1 MDNSKTGF
9 VTFLDVLGW
18 KGIYQKRKDATALL
32 EGIVS
37 GATEE
42 FYRKYPDFQDYVKI
56 VLISDTILIYS
67 DNEELLKKDIFD
79 NIKRRIATNLMIHG
93 YIIKHILEKGASE
106 KIFFRG
112 ATSVGE
118 FQAGENSYVGPAIDE
133 AASWHEECDWM
144 GVVLAPSAQIYS
156 EFVPN
161 EILSKD
167 GFNIRDYWC
176 EYDKIPLKRKSSL
189 KYALRWNLYRT
200 KEDIFE
206 IIQASVPL
214 NPNIA
219 DKYLNT
225 LEYMKFLENK

>member
-1 MDNSKTGF
+1 M
-9 VTFLDVLGW
+9 VL
-18 KGIYQKRKDATALL
+18 T
-32 EGIVS
+32 
-37 GATEE
+37 
-42 FYRKYPDFQDYVKI
+42 
-56 VLISDTILIYS
+56 
-67 DNEELLKKDIFD
+67 
-79 NIKRRIATNLMIHG
+79 
-93 YIIKHILEKGASE
+93 
-106 KIFFRG
+106 
-112 ATSVGE
+112 
-118 FQAGENSYVGPAIDE
+118 
-133 AASWHEECDWM
+133 
-144 GVVLAPSAQIYS
+144 PSAQIYS

-167 GFNIRDYWC
+167 GSNIGDYWC

-200 KEDIFE
+200 EEDIFE